1 MDRNRST
8 RRLTKEIYNEFNNI
22 NFSLENL
29 TSKLECLK
37 MIERKYNES
46 ISDEILLLRLLP
58 TFRGQKNRFF
68 FYLTK
73 FEFIILSIV
82 SKRKI
87 LKNSKSR
94 RVI

>member
-8 RRLTKEIYNEFNNI
+8 IRLTKEIYNEFNNI

-46 ISDEILLLRLLP
+46 ISDEILLLIKDL
-58 TFRGQKNRFF
+58 
-68 FYLTK
+68 
-73 FEFIILSIV
+73 
-82 SKRKI
+82 KI
-87 LKNSKSR
+87 LRSDYLRDKEEEL
-94 RVI
+94 

>member
-46 ISDEILLLRLLP
+46 ISDEILLLIKDLKMLRSD
-58 TFRGQKNRFF
+58 
-68 FYLTK
+68 YLRDR
-73 FEFIILSIV
+73 EEEI
-82 SKRKI
+82 
-87 LKNSKSR
+87 
-94 RVI
+94 

>member
-29 TSKLECLK
+29 NSKLECLK

-46 ISDEILLLRLLP
+46 ISDEILLLIKDLKMLHSD
-58 TFRGQKNRFF
+58 
-68 FYLTK
+68 YLRDK
-73 FEFIILSIV
+73 EEELFI
-82 SKRKI
+82 
-87 LKNSKSR
+87 
-94 RVI
+94 

>member
-46 ISDEILLLRLLP
+46 ISDEILLLIEDLKMLRSD
-58 TFRGQKNRFF
+58 
-68 FYLTK
+68 YLRDK
-73 FEFIILSIV
+73 EEELFI
-82 SKRKI
+82 
-87 LKNSKSR
+87 
-94 RVI
+94 

>member
-1 MDRNRST
+1 MKIYRMDRNRST

-46 ISDEILLLRLLP
+46 ISDEILLLIKDLKMLDSD
-58 TFRGQKNRFF
+58 
-68 FYLTK
+68 YLRDK
-73 FEFIILSIV
+73 EEELFI
-82 SKRKI
+82 
-87 LKNSKSR
+87 
-94 RVI
+94 

>member
-37 MIERKYNES
+37 MIERKYNEC
-46 ISDEILLLRLLP
+46 ISDEILLLIQDLKMLHSD
-58 TFRGQKNRFF
+58 
-68 FYLTK
+68 YLRDR
-73 FEFIILSIV
+73 EEELFI
-82 SKRKI
+82 
-87 LKNSKSR
+87 
-94 RVI
+94 

>member
-8 RRLTKEIYNEFNNI
+8 IRLTKEIYNEFNNI

-46 ISDEILLLRLLP
+46 ISDEILLLIKDL
-58 TFRGQKNRFF
+58 
-68 FYLTK
+68 
-73 FEFIILSIV
+73 
-82 SKRKI
+82 KI
-87 LKNSKSR
+87 LRSDYLRDKEEELLFKFSKL
-94 RVI
+94 

>member
-46 ISDEILLLRLLP
+46 ISDEILLLIQDLKMLRSD
-58 TFRGQKNRFF
+58 
-68 FYLTK
+68 YLRDR
-73 FEFIILSIV
+73 EE
-82 SKRKI
+82 
-87 LKNSKSR
+87 
-94 RVI
+94 

>member
-46 ISDEILLLRLLP
+46 ISDEILLLIKDLKMLHSD
-58 TFRGQKNRFF
+58 
-68 FYLTK
+68 YLRDK
-73 FEFIILSIV
+73 EEELFIQV
-82 SKRKI
+82 
-87 LKNSKSR
+87 
-94 RVI
+94 

>member
-46 ISDEILLLRLLP
+46 ISDEILLLIKDLKMLHSD
-58 TFRGQKNRFF
+58 
-68 FYLTK
+68 YLRDK
-73 FEFIILSIV
+73 EELFI
-82 SKRKI
+82 
-87 LKNSKSR
+87 
-94 RVI
+94 

>member
-37 MIERKYNES
+37 MIEKKYNDS
-46 ISDEILLLRLLP
+46 ISDEILLLIGDLKMLRSD
-58 TFRGQKNRFF
+58 
-68 FYLTK
+68 YLRDK
-73 FEFIILSIV
+73 EEEEEEI
-82 SKRKI
+82 
-87 LKNSKSR
+87 
-94 RVI
+94 

>member
-37 MIERKYNES
+37 MIERKYNNS
-46 ISDEILLLRLLP
+46 ISDEILLLIQDLKMLRSD
-58 TFRGQKNRFF
+58 
-68 FYLTK
+68 YLRDK
-73 FEFIILSIV
+73 EEEL
-82 SKRKI
+82 
-87 LKNSKSR
+87 
-94 RVI
+94 

>member
-22 NFSLENL
+22 KFSLDNL

-46 ISDEILLLRLLP
+46 ISDEILLLIKDLKMLHSDYLRDKEEELL
-58 TFRGQKNRFF
+58 
-68 FYLTK
+68 
-73 FEFIILSIV
+73 I
-82 SKRKI
+82 
-87 LKNSKSR
+87 
-94 RVI
+94 

>member
-46 ISDEILLLRLLP
+46 ISDEILLLIKDLKMLH
-58 TFRGQKNRFF
+58 FD
-68 FYLTK
+68 YLRDK
-73 FEFIILSIV
+73 EEELFI
-82 SKRKI
+82 
-87 LKNSKSR
+87 
-94 RVI
+94 

>member
-46 ISDEILLLRLLP
+46 ISDEILLLIQDLKMLRSD
-58 TFRGQKNRFF
+58 
-68 FYLTK
+68 YLRDR
-73 FEFIILSIV
+73 EEEEEGEE
-82 SKRKI
+82 
-87 LKNSKSR
+87 
-94 RVI
+94 

>member
-8 RRLTKEIYNEFNNI
+8 RRLTKEINNEFNNI

-46 ISDEILLLRLLP
+46 ISDEILLLIQDLKMLHSD
-58 TFRGQKNRFF
+58 
-68 FYLTK
+68 YLRDR
-73 FEFIILSIV
+73 EEEI
-82 SKRKI
+82 
-87 LKNSKSR
+87 
-94 RVI
+94 

>member
-46 ISDEILLLRLLP
+46 ISDEILLLIQDLKMLRSD
-58 TFRGQKNRFF
+58 
-68 FYLTK
+68 YLRDR
-73 FEFIILSIV
+73 E
-82 SKRKI
+82 
-87 LKNSKSR
+87 
-94 RVI
+94 

>member
-46 ISDEILLLRLLP
+46 ISDEILLLIKDLKMLHS
-58 TFRGQKNRFF
+58 N
-68 FYLTK
+68 YLRDK
-73 FEFIILSIV
+73 EEELFI
-82 SKRKI
+82 
-87 LKNSKSR
+87 
-94 RVI
+94 

>member
-46 ISDEILLLRLLP
+46 ISDEILLLIQDLKMLRSD
-58 TFRGQKNRFF
+58 
-68 FYLTK
+68 YLRDR
-73 FEFIILSIV
+73 EEI
-82 SKRKI
+82 
-87 LKNSKSR
+87 
-94 RVI
+94 